1 MDSQLI
7 EKLHHFGL
15 TKNESKTYIALLKQ
29 YPATGYEISQR
40 SGVPRSAIYD
50 VLKKL
55 ELQGVISSNGS
66 KPVTYR
72 PIQPQQFTARLTSK
86 FEHNIHD
93 LKKMLSDLKKEKET
107 ENTWNLKGYKALVDQ
122 ARSMVDAAK
131 ESIYCSVWDREYS
144 AMREQLAR
152 AAERQVDIVCFSFC
166 HISDPVGD
174 TFSYNIQEA
183 KLREIWHRQIVLI
196 VDKKMVLLGS
206 ADKTPDNLS
215 ICTDNK
221 AILNIALNYLTL
233 DLTLLAQRK
242 GLSLDG
248 ITAKLMIKQS
258 EGLENLLNL

>member
-7 EKLHHFGL
+7 EILHHFGL

-29 YPATGYEISQR
+29 FPATGYEISQR

-55 ELQGVISSNGS
+55 ELQGIVSSNGS
-66 KPVTYR
+66 KPVTYH
-72 PIQPQQFTARLTSK
+72 PIKPQQFTSQLTSR

-93 LKKMLSDLKKEKET
+93 LKKMLNDLKKERET
-107 ENTWNLKGYKALVDQ
+107 ENTWNLKGYHALIDQ
-122 ARSMVDAAK
+122 ARSMVDLAR
-131 ESIYCSVWDREYS
+131 ESVFASIWDREYG
-144 AMREQLAR
+144 ALQDQLTR
-152 AAERQVDIVCFSFC
+152 ADERRVEVACFSFC
-166 HISDPVGD
+166 RISAPVGAVY
-174 TFSYNIQEA
+174 SYEIEEN

-196 VDKKMVLLGS
+196 IDKKMVLLGS

-242 GLSLDG
+242 GMNLDNV
-248 ITAKLMIKQS
+248 TAKLMIKQS